1 MVGRKKIKKLKLNIG
16 PHKIAKIGI
25 LGNRRCCLIL
35 EFDIIP
41 PLLLPI

>member
-1 MVGRKKIKKLKLNIG
+1 MVGKKIKKLKLNIG

-35 EFDIIP
+35 ELDIIP
-41 PLLLPI
+41 PL